1 MRKKKTIKPEQ
12 LSNLRRPTEEEKQQ
26 IKGCLETYFNKAN
39 RIGNRVRM
47 IFIVL
52 AFIFLLNCINAGK
65 GAIVYILFSMIM
77 FAVWWVLGRSK
88 KDGILCQR
96 ILEQGS
102 YLIAEGKTVKLSV
115 AETPGSILAYF
126 ENENGEKVGPYD
138 VINKDVE
145 VGTPLKLA
153 VFDFGDDKRKYYYM
167 FTSYMLSVG
176 KYQP

>member
-1 MRKKKTIKPEQ
+1 
-12 LSNLRRPTEEEKQQ
+12 
-26 IKGCLETYFNKAN
+26 
-39 RIGNRVRM
+39 
-47 IFIVL
+47 
-52 AFIFLLNCINAGK
+52 
-65 GAIVYILFSMIM
+65 MIM